1 MKINKWWIF
10 GLGLV
15 ALIAMAIFLGEVY
28 LKKRIQEEFQIQT
41 IHGDTLQVSSVDLGL
56 LRGWVDF
63 NDLVIRWNIGTRD
76 TSRKSSTYLVQGE
89 IGKVQLKGLS
99 FSQYL
104 FNDRIR
110 IKKLLIDSSTLDL
123 HLLDLIPETE
133 TLAPDTSAKSENDLV
148 INIQGIEIAPSRIRY
163 FVKEEKEPRFQVEAM
178 SLEVQEFCYPQ
189 PSDSSNFI
197 NHFNWEARE
206 LRYSRSEQFSDLLV
220 ARSSGSSNDSSLH
233 FSHLHFRPRYS
244 KAEYSQ
250 YLKHKDSRV
259 DVVVKNG
266 KMQGLDWFSLL
277 TKENLVAKKFFLD
290 SCLIEIY
297 EDSRLP
303 VDETRYKSLY
313 PEKLLQA
320 TIGIS
325 VDTVQFTQGE
335 LTYEMRPDK
344 PDPTLGYLKFL
355 DLNATI
361 ANITNDSDR
370 IATQPLLRT
379 KVNTRVNGE
388 SELKAYFTFDL
399 SDPNY
404 AYSYSGDMHGFDL
417 TQFNTILMETS
428 KMKIAEGKMQHLAFQ
443 VEADKQLSQGE
454 MRIDYSGLKIEWQE
468 EHNKLAALAQKVLMR
483 EQNPKNDNYRV
494 GQIYHIREPYRSFWN
509 SYLKSLLSGLNS
521 TAMPNL
527 FLPKELDAKKEKM

>member
-133 TLAPDTSAKSENDLV
+133 TPAPDTSAKSENDLV

-220 ARSSGSSNDSSLH
+220 ARSSGSSNDNSLH

-259 DVVVKNG
+259 DVVVKKG